1 VRAVPVRAGVAFI
14 QPTYRWRA
22 QSVPS
27 INRLALLSGDTTRS
41 VVPPFTTGNHAASPS
56 TVAEPKASAA
66 ALYNAMRDALRRG
79 DWTAFGRAFEA
90 LGRLLGQPPKP

>member
-1 VRAVPVRAGVAFI
+1 VRAGVAFI

-41 VVPPFTTGNHAASPS
+41 IVPPFTAGNHAPSSP
-56 TVAEPKASAA
+56 VAAEPKASAA
-66 ALYNAMRDALRRG
+66 ALYTTMRDALRRG

>member
-1 VRAVPVRAGVAFI
+1 V
-14 QPTYRWRA
+14 
-22 QSVPS
+22 
-27 INRLALLSGDTTRS
+27 
-41 VVPPFTTGNHAASPS
+41 ASPS